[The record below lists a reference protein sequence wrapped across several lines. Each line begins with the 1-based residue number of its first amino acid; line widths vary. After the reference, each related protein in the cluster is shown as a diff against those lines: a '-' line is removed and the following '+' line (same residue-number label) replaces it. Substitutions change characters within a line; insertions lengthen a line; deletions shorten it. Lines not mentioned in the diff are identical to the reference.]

1 MGASDLSIIKASWRD
16 PEVFSELFRRHFGFV
31 RAYCARRGGIEGADD
46 LAGETFRIAF
56 ERRRAYDTA
65 RLDARPWLVGIAHNT
80 MRNAWRSQGRERT
93 ALDRLAH
100 LPPNVV
106 DPAVSA
112 VDAINARSELA
123 AVAAGLESLPLCD
136 VDALLLHVWEGL
148 SYTEVAAALD
158 IPVGTVG
165 SRINRVR
172 SHLRELLEWAHDDA
186 LTHGQHTRR

>member
-31 RAYCARRGGIEGADD
+31 RAYCARRGGLEGADD

-56 ERRRAYDTA
+56 ERRRTYDIT
-65 RLDARPWLVGIAHNT
+65 RLDARPWLLGIAHNT
-80 MRNAWRSQGRERT
+80 MRNSWRSQGRERA
-93 ALDRLAH
+93 ALARLAH
-100 LPPNVV
+100 LPPDVV
-106 DPAVSA
+106 DPAALA
-112 VDAINARSELA
+112 VNATDARSELA
-123 AVAAGLESLPLCD
+123 VLAAGLESLPLCD

-165 SRINRVR
+165 SRISRVR
-172 SHLRELLEWAHDDA
+172 SRLRELLEWAPDDA
-186 LTHGQHTRR
+186 LTHGLHTRR